1 MIRRAALAL
10 CLAACT
16 QPFEPAT
23 TELGLMPVDHPALER
38 PAARRPRRLSHLQ
51 LRRSLDAIFGAP
63 WVEEGR
69 DVLAELA
76 PTLGDPDFHEITAE
90 NLDASPLYVK
100 FMEDLAASVCAA
112 APLSRLAPAGRR
124 DDDVRA
130 LKLALH
136 GEYVPPGQPGLEPLL
151 ALHDSDG
158 IRAVCVALLAAPEF
172 FLY

>member
-1 MIRRAALAL
+1 MRRAWIVLAIV
-10 CLAACT
+10 ACT

-23 TELGLMPVDHPALER
+23 TELGMMPIDHPELER

-51 LRRSLDAIFGAP
+51 LRRSLEAIFGTS
-63 WVEEGR
+63 WTEGGH
-69 DVLAELA
+69 DVLADLG
-76 PTLGDPDFHEITAE
+76 PTLGDPDFHEITTE

-100 FMEDLAASVCAA
+100 FMEDLAASVCSK
-112 APLSRLAPAGRR
+112 APLSRLAPTGRR
-124 DDDVRA
+124 DDDVRS

-151 ALHDSDG
+151 TLYDADG
-158 IRAVCVALLAAPEF
+158 IRAVCVSLLAAPEF